1 MKRTLLLVLM
11 AGITGIYGCGGGG
24 GGGSSP
30 GGASSTP
37 SPTISTS
44 VRSLVPFSTPV
55 LAGTVEPFAS
65 GATATTSF
73 VGDSYTASISGS
85 GQDFITVGFQSCP
98 CTVAT
103 HINSRINMFSWKN
116 GSLVDV
122 TAQWFPNG
130 SNEILGSYAVKFG
143 DFFRSG
149 RIDMLV
155 VPGADKSDLTGP
167 AYLFVNNGSSFSRTT
182 IDLGSKVNAQDLAI
196 VDVNGDGYLDFI
208 STDTGQQMTF
218 GINNKSNNFTLYN
231 TKNSSGIASASGAF
245 LAVGD
250 FLNNGTVTF
259 ILNGGLHTTYN
270 GVQVTNVGLYSW
282 GTDANNKLTFTLIS
296 RLPQSRF
303 LLPKWTSKS
312 FTSYENLGIVPIDIN
327 NDGKLDVAMFSQPV
341 KSNDNNYSEVQFMQN
356 DGSGNFTDVT
366 DTVLVGYNNSS
377 RVSYVPRLFD
387 INGDGLMDI
396 LASGGDSNG
405 TSTQWLLKS
414 SDGKY
419 VAKWAGQS
427 TDFLTQ
433 TYALA
438 GGSAV
443 SADHS
448 NSVNFIKDP
457 SGQLH
462 LVTYVNIQGAGRR
475 QLQVYT
481 SLLGFPASGNAQQTS
496 ANLGAQAWPYL
507 KSATHNPSLATT
519 AQNY

>member
-1 MKRTLLLVLM
+1 MKIASYLILLL
-11 AGITGIYGCGGGG
+11 TGILIACGGGG
-24 GGGSSP
+24 GGGSSSS
-30 GGASSTP
+30 SST
-37 SPTISTS
+37 SSNYI
-44 VRSLVPFSTPV
+44 RSQVPFATPI
-55 LAGTVEPFAS
+55 LAGTVEPFVS
-65 GATATTSF
+65 GATSSTYF
-73 VGDSYTASISGS
+73 VGDSYTAAISGS

-98 CTVAT
+98 CVVAN
-103 HINSRINMFSWKN
+103 HLNSRINMFSWKN

-122 TAQWFPNG
+122 TTQWFPN
-130 SNEILGSYAVKFG
+130 STNEILGSYAVKFG

-155 VPGADKSDLTGP
+155 VPGADKSDLIGP
-167 AYLFVNNGSSFSRTT
+167 AYLFINNGSSFARTT
-182 IDLGSKVNAQDLAI
+182 IDLGNNINAQDLAI
-196 VDVNGDGYLDFI
+196 VDVNSDGYLDFI

-231 TKNSSGIASASGAF
+231 TKNSNGIASASGSF

-259 ILNGGLHTTYN
+259 VLDGGLNGYQGSTVSRT
-270 GVQVTNVGLYSW
+270 GLYSW
-282 GTDANNKLTFTLIS
+282 NIDANNKLTFTLIS
-296 RLPQSRF
+296 VLPQSRF
-303 LLPKWTSKS
+303 LLSKWSSKN
-312 FTSYENLGIVPIDIN
+312 FTGVENLGIVSLDVN

-366 DTVLVGYNNSS
+366 DTVLVGYNTSS

-419 VAKWAGQS
+419 VATWTGQS

-433 TYALA
+433 TYGLA
-438 GGSAV
+438 GGSAS

-448 NSVNFIKDP
+448 NSLNFIKDA

-462 LVTYVNIQGAGRR
+462 LVTYVQFLGSGRR
-475 QLQVYT
+475 QLRVYT
-481 SLLGFPASGNAQQTS
+481 SLLGTPASGKASQT
-496 ANLGAQAWPYL
+496 AVNLSTQAWPYL
-507 KSATHNPSLATT
+507 QAPVNNPSLAAT